1 MLTQARLKELLSYDP
16 LTGEFT
22 NIKSGKG
29 RKPVGSVVGSLNN
42 TGYISSMIDQKNY
55 LHHRLAWLY
64 THGYFPPEDVDHI
77 DGVRTNNRL
86 ENLRLAS
93 RYQNCQNA
101 ARRSDNS
108 SGTPGVVQVGKRWRS
123 RVTLLGVHH
132 HVGYFDTSE
141 AAREAYLA
149 AKAKLHTFQPT
160 MRDALPS
167 CI

>member
-22 NIKSGKG
+22 NIKRGKG
-29 RKPVGSVVGSLNN
+29 RKPVGSIVGSMNN
-42 TGYISSMIDQKNY
+42 TGYKTSMVDQKNY

-64 THGYFPPEDVDHI
+64 VHGYFPPEDIDHI

-93 RYQNCQNA
+93 RYQNCQNSA
-101 ARRSDNS
+101 VRSNNT
-108 SGTPGVVQVGKRWRS
+108 SGFVGVHAVGKRWRAS
-123 RVTLLGVHH
+123 ITALGHTH
-132 HVGYFDTSE
+132 NLGYFDTSE
-141 AAREAYLA
+141 EAGTAYLE
-149 AKAKLHTFQPT
+149 AKRRVHKFQPAP
-160 MRDALPS
+160 RSIPS